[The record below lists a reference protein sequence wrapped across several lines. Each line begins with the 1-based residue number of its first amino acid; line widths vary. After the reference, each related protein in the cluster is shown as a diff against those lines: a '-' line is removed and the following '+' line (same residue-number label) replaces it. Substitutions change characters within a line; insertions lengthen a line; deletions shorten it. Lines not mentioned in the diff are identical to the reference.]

1 MNRRLSMNP
10 VRFPFLALAVA
21 GMLAAAAHAQEAPA
35 KPPAKI
41 DFSRDVQPILSD
53 NCFFCHGPDSAKRK
67 GHLRLDL
74 LDPKQG
80 PFVDHDGDVPIVPGH
95 PEKSDLVT
103 RILSDDADEKMPPP
117 KSNRHITPRQIEVLK
132 KWVEQGAPWGKL
144 WSLVPPKRAELPAV
158 KDAGW
163 CRNAIDRFVL
173 AKLEEEGMSPSPEAE
188 KTTLLRRVTLD
199 LTGLPPTPREVDDF
213 VADSSPD
220 AYEKVVDRLLA
231 SPRYGER
238 MVWEWLDAA
247 RYADTNGY
255 QGDNTRTMWP
265 WRDWVIAA
273 MNDNMPYDQFTIK
286 QLAGDL
292 LPDATLDDR
301 VATAFCRNHMING
314 EGGRIAEENRV
325 DYVMDQSETMST
337 VWLGLTVGC
346 ARCHDHKFDPITQ
359 KDYYSLFAFFN
370 NTPVNGGNGSGQAEP
385 VADLASPEQKEQLK
399 SADADIKA
407 KSDKLWA
414 MEKEIFTFPEG
425 KKIADSPQAKGLS
438 GSVLSSLSQPPEKR
452 YQPTFRQIVPELKGS
467 QPEYAKAAGEF
478 FAAMDARDKLKTQ
491 VARVMVMQEMPKP
504 REAFILTKGAYDK
517 HTTPVTADTPAALPP
532 LPEGVKKDRLAL
544 ARWLVSPENPLTAR
558 VTVNRYWL
566 QFFGIGLVKTPGDF
580 GAQGQKPVNFD
591 LLDWLAREFQ
601 DGSDDSAQT
610 PDSPRHRPWDVKA
623 IHRLIVTSS
632 AYRQSSRMTA
642 ASFER
647 DPENRLLSRGSRFRL
662 PAYMLR
668 DQALAASGLLV
679 EKVGGPPVKPY
690 QPPGIWEEATF
701 GIIKYQQDHGDAL
714 YRRSVYTFWR
724 RIVGPTEFFDTASR
738 QTCTVN
744 VSRTNTPLHAL
755 TTLNDTTFVEA
766 ARALAQLVMTQAST
780 DDDRFDLAYRRVLCR
795 KPTSSEREVLHSALE
810 RLKGEYAGDVSAA
823 LKLLSVGES
832 KRDEKLDPAEHAAYT
847 ALCLEI
853 LNLDEAMT
861 KE

>member
-1 MNRRLSMNP
+1 MNRLQAEKSVRLSM
-10 VRFPFLALAVA
+10 LALSAVVTLLAVA
-21 GMLAAAAHAQEAPA
+21 RAEEAPGKRA
-35 KPPAKI
+35 AKI

-74 LDPKQG
+74 LDPKEG

-95 PEKSDLVT
+95 PEKSNLVE

-132 KWVEQGAPWGKL
+132 QWVEQGAPWGKL

-173 AKLEEEGMSPSPEAE
+173 ARLEQERMRPSPEAE
-188 KTTLLRRVTLD
+188 KTTLIRRVTLD
-199 LTGLPPTPREVDDF
+199 LTGLPPTPQEVDDF
-213 VADSSPD
+213 VADTSSD

-265 WRDWVIAA
+265 WRDWVIKS

-370 NTPVNGGNGSGQAEP
+370 NTPVNGGGGSGQTEP
-385 VADLASPEQKEQLK
+385 LADLASPEQKEQVK
-399 SADADIKA
+399 AADADIKE
-407 KSDKLWA
+407 KSDKLFA
-414 MEKEIFTFPEG
+414 MEKEIFTFPAG
-425 KKIADSPQAKGLS
+425 KKVADSPQAKGLS
-438 GSVLSSLSQPPEKR
+438 GSVLSSLSQKPEKR
-452 YQPTFRQIVPELKGS
+452 YQPTFRKIIPELKGS
-467 QPEYAKAAGEF
+467 QPEYAKAAKEF
-478 FAAMDARDKLKTQ
+478 FAAMDARDKLKAV

-504 REAFILTKGAYDK
+504 RATFILTKGAYDK
-517 HTTPVTADTPAALPP
+517 PTTPVTADTPAALPP
-532 LPEGVKKDRLAL
+532 LPDGVKKDRLAL

-558 VTVNRYWL
+558 VTVNRYWQ
-566 QFFGIGLVKTPGDF
+566 QFFGIGLVKTTGDF
-580 GAQGQKPVNFD
+580 GAQGEKPANFD

-601 DGSDDSAQT
+601 DGSDADAST
-610 PDSPRHRPWDVKA
+610 DSPKHGPWDVKA

-632 AYRQSSRMTA
+632 AYRQSSRMTP

-647 DPENRLLSRGSRFRL
+647 DPENRLLARASRFRL
-662 PAYMLR
+662 PAFMLR

-714 YRRSVYTFWR
+714 YRRSLYTFWR

-738 QTCTVN
+738 QTCTVKP
-744 VSRTNTPLHAL
+744 SRTNTPLHAL
-755 TTLNDTTFVEA
+755 TTLNDPTFVES

-780 DDDRFDLAYRRVLCR
+780 DDERFNLAYRRVLCR
-795 KPTSSEREVLHSALE
+795 KPTSREREVLRSALD
-810 RLKGEYAGDVSAA
+810 RLKAEYAADVPAA

-832 KRDEKLDPAEHAAYT
+832 QRDGKLDPAEHAAYT
-847 ALCLEI
+847 ALCLEV